1 MKPPRF
7 YMTDDYGLILETPIP
22 LTPMQR
28 EASRVF
34 AIKEY
39 KRRLIGIPS
48 GDRRDAIVKI
58 IYLLNKNNFMER
70 IIPMTDS
77 SKEVVL
83 HG

>member
-1 MKPPRF
+1 MRPPRF

-39 KRRLIGIPS
+39 KRRLIGLPS
-48 GDRRDAIVKI
+48 GDKRDSIVRVI
-58 IYLLNKNNFMER
+58 DRLNKNNFLER
-70 IIPMTDS
+70 IIPISDS